1 MITIPVVVQSKAI
14 EAEGIVSFTLLAQ
27 NGLDLPAFEAGS
39 HIDVHVGQGL
49 IRQYS
54 LCNAPSERHRYVISV
69 SLDPQS
75 RGGSSAM
82 HEQISAGDV
91 LQISAPRNHFP
102 LIHAERYLLLAG
114 GIGIT
119 PILCMAEHL
128 SAANADFEMH
138 YCARS
143 PERTAFRSR
152 IADSTF
158 RDQVHFHYDSGA
170 ADQKLDFGD
179 LFSKQ
184 SRGTHVF
191 LCGPTGFIEHATNTA
206 RAYGWSDDAIHFEY
220 FSAAPVDG
228 SGDTSFEV
236 RLASSGDTYVIPPDQ
251 TVVAVLA
258 QHGIEIPVSCEAGVC
273 GTCLTRV
280 LDGHPDHRDAF
291 MTDEEHAQNDQF
303 TPCCSR
309 SKGDVLVLDL

>member
-1 MITIPVVVQSKAI
+1 
-14 EAEGIVSFTLLAQ
+14 
-27 NGLDLPAFEAGS
+27 
-39 HIDVHVGQGL
+39 
-49 IRQYS
+49 
-54 LCNAPSERHRYVISV
+54 
-69 SLDPQS
+69 
-75 RGGSSAM
+75 M
-82 HEQISAGDV
+82 HEQICAGDI

-102 LIHAERYLLLAG
+102 LISAERYLLLAG

-143 PERTAFRSR
+143 PERAAFRSR
-152 IADSTF
+152 IAESAF

-170 ADQKLDFGD
+170 ADQKLDFGE

-184 SRGTHVF
+184 SAATHVF

-206 RAYGWSDDAIHFEY
+206 RACGWPDDAVHFEY
-220 FSAAPVDG
+220 FSAAPVDV

-236 RLASSGDTYVIPPDQ
+236 RLASSGNIYVIPPDQ

-280 LDGHPDHRDAF
+280 LDGQPDHRDVF

-309 SKGDVLVLDL
+309 CKGDLLVLDL